1 MIRKRLYKLI
11 ALLVLL
17 VMVASSV
24 VSASTISRQVSKG
37 SKLLSTQDD
46 TNKDKTNDGVN
57 EQKKESNEKKED
69 SKQEEKTTN
78 EDSQQEDKK
87 EDKQEEK
94 ATQID
99 TNEQKENSETNE
111 STESDTQNVQ
121 VVQSDIGF
129 TLDSNSV
136 VLMEA
141 STGAILYS
149 KDMDKQVEPA
159 SITKIMTMLLIFEAI
174 DSGKI
179 KLEDSVSVSEH
190 AASMG
195 GSQVYLE
202 PYETQTVN
210 DLIKCISIASA
221 NDACVAMAEYIAGSE
236 EEFVNRM
243 NQKAQELGM
252 KNTHFVNSCGLDVA
266 DHYSSALDVALMS
279 RELITKHPEIS
290 NYSTVWMDTITHTT
304 KKGTSEFGLTN
315 TNKLVRSYKG
325 ITGLKTGSTGKA
337 KYCLSASANRNGMD
351 MIAVVMGNPNPLQRF
366 VEAAKL
372 LDYGFANCNLF
383 IDDHKELV
391 IEPVKVKK
399 GLEETIEGKPNGEF
413 HYLCLTNTNPDEIKK
428 EVTMV
433 EEITAPIEEGSKLG
447 EIVYT
452 YNGKKIGS
460 VDIVAVKQVKE
471 AKFKDY
477 LGKVIQKFF
486 LSDKK

>member
-1 MIRKRLYKLI
+1 MSKKRLYKLF

-17 VMVASSV
+17 VMVTSSV
-24 VSASTISRQVSKG
+24 ISASAIIKQET
-37 SKLLSTQDD
+37 T
-46 TNKDKTNDGVN
+46 TNKET
-57 EQKKESNEKKED
+57 EQK
-69 SKQEEKTTN
+69 Q
-78 EDSQQEDKK
+78 

-94 ATQID
+94 VTQ
-99 TNEQKENSETNE
+99 
-111 STESDTQNVQ
+111 SDTQNVQ
-121 VVQSDIGF
+121 TEQSDIGF
-129 TLDSNSV
+129 ALDSNSA

-141 STGAILYS
+141 STGAILYY

-159 SITKIMTMLLIFEAI
+159 SITKIMTLLLIFDAL

-210 DLIKCISIASA
+210 DMIKCISIASA

-236 EEFVNRM
+236 EEFVKRM
-243 NQKAQELGM
+243 NEKAQELGM
-252 KNTHFVNSCGLDVA
+252 KNTHFVNCCGLDVA

-290 NYSTVWMDTITHTT
+290 NYSTIWMDTITHTT

-337 KYCLSASANRNGMD
+337 KYCLSATANRNGMD

-372 LDYGFANCNLF
+372 LDYGFANCSLF
-383 IDDHKELV
+383 IDDHKEIV
-391 IEPVKVKK
+391 IEPVQVNK
-399 GLEETIEGKPNGEF
+399 GIEETVEGKPNGEF

-428 EVTMV
+428 EVTMA
-433 EEITAPIEEGSKLG
+433 ESITAPVKEGSKIG

-460 VDIVAVKQVKE
+460 VDIVATKQIKK
-471 AKFKDY
+471 AKFSDY
-477 LGKVIQKFF
+477 LGKVVRKFF